1 MANKQTKTLITKE
14 KTLVKK
20 LLPQMEEICKQ
31 AKALSIKVSKT
42 LEKAHNLERDYEDD
56 TLLENEDMEESEA
69 LNTLIEMLSGLEDDV
84 REQASNAYGIK
95 DEAKAL
101 SK

>member
-1 MANKQTKTLITKE
+1 MANKQTKILVSKE

-31 AKALSIKVSKT
+31 AKVLSIKVSKS
-42 LEKAHNLERDYEDD
+42 LEKAYNLERTYEDD
-56 TLLENEDMEESEA
+56 LENEDMEESEA
-69 LNTLIEMLSGLEDDV
+69 LNTLIEMLSGLEDDM
-84 REQASNAYGIK
+84 REQVSNAYGIK